1 MEGAHKKR
9 HNNFFKNILLFRQ
22 LLTDVSRLLNRVIG
36 EFFPKKLIA
45 GVQNLKENVNAL
57 INIGLRIR
65 SNNTKYM

>member
-9 HNNFFKNILLFRQ
+9 HNFFKNILWFRQ

>member
-9 HNNFFKNILLFRQ
+9 HNNFFKNILWFRQ

-36 EFFPKKLIA
+36 EFFPKKLTA

>member
-9 HNNFFKNILLFRQ
+9 HNNFFKNILWFRQ

-45 GVQNLKENVNAL
+45 GVQSLKENVNAL
-57 INIGLRIR
+57 INKGLRIR

>member
-9 HNNFFKNILLFRQ
+9 HNNFFKNILCFRQ

>member
-1 MEGAHKKR
+1 M
-9 HNNFFKNILLFRQ
+9 
-22 LLTDVSRLLNRVIG
+22 DVSRLLNRVIG

>member
-9 HNNFFKNILLFRQ
+9 HNNFFKSILWFRQ